1 MKMKQ
6 NKEYCLAKAVI
17 LFFTASFWGKEE
29 QEKWEELT
37 GYQIATYKNLVN
49 LAEEVCKKYE

>member
-1 MKMKQ
+1 MKQ